1 MSIKSLLG
9 ILAHRF
15 EFALKAFYMKCKK
28 GLLQSHII
36 IIYTSYY
43 KVSTQK
49 FYCLCLPCGS
59 TCRLCENISV
69 FLKQGFIKMIKWW
82 NTISHHKNDIF
93 FFWCQLFVAVYQ
105 AWHVALKRN
114 SIYPWCNKTKFW
126 SSACHLTWNL
136 LMKI

>member
-1 MSIKSLLG
+1 MEVVSIKSLLG

-15 EFALKAFYMKCKK
+15 EFALKALYMKCKK
-28 GLLQSHII
+28 GKII

-49 FYCLCLPCGS
+49 FYCLRVPCGS
-59 TCRLCENISV
+59 TCRLCLFKNKDLS
-69 FLKQGFIKMIKWW
+69 KWL
-82 NTISHHKNDIF
+82 IGEIRFCHHKNDNCFF
-93 FFWCQLFVAVYQ
+93 FFWFQLFVVVYQ